1 MKFVEK
7 KSEYIVKGIFINGL
21 VCILISFVKDLLDGL
36 NLNIESINIFFM
48 LVGIGRVIIIIII
61 KYISGFFL
69 LKFLCDALFKLLKIS
84 DSLLKE

>member
-21 VCILISFVKDLLDGL
+21 IVIIISFVKALRSGTTI
-36 NLNIESINIFFM
+36 NIESMNIFHI
-48 LVGIGRVIIIIII
+48 LIGISIVSNVIRCV
-61 KYISGFFL
+61 SGILL
-69 LKFLCDALFKLLKIS
+69 LKFLCDALFKLLKVS